1 MSLKTD
7 DLAELLDQMP
17 VKRLRAEHIL
27 GELLEAGLCKR
38 EDLVVAPGRSSAY
51 FFERDVS
58 GVEEILNPLA
68 GNSWFRANIPR
79 DGFYDMLPERL
90 FHRPIGRLKNSD
102 EWSDIRE
109 EEVKQETDARL
120 FFSPF
125 DSTVNHQ
132 LIQIA
137 QFEKN
142 ALAGDDKRFSREFLQ
157 IFWPEVSGL
166 GLTEEQK
173 VSLFHLTVIAHQ
185 VAGNLRR
192 MQECF
197 NKMMADP
204 VELYFEDIQFEE
216 PVRNEFAAMGEMVL
230 GVDALLI
237 RETFVKRKRL
247 RIQVG
252 PLSYEQMSKYFPGCS
267 GEHLLHFLCGLL
279 VPVEMDWIID
289 LVPEVGGSKG
299 EGSENTVVSFTM
311 DEAEQNPV
319 LGFTT
324 VL

>member
-1 MSLKTD
+1 MGFQTV
-7 DLAELLDQMP
+7 DLVELLDQMP

-27 GELLEAGLCKR
+27 GELIEAGLCKR
-38 EDLVVAPGRSSAY
+38 EDLVVAPGRSAAY

-58 GVEEILNPLA
+58 RIDEILNPYL
-68 GNSWFRANIPR
+68 GNSWFKANIPR
-79 DGFYDMLPERL
+79 DGFYDTLPERL

-109 EEVKQETDARL
+109 EEVKQETEARL

-125 DSTVNHQ
+125 DSLLNHQ
-132 LIQIA
+132 AIQIA

-142 ALAGDDKRFSREFLQ
+142 ALAGDDKRFLKEFLQ
-157 IFWPEVSGL
+157 IFWPEAIALELS
-166 GLTEEQK
+166 EEQK

-185 VAGNLRR
+185 VAGNLLH

-197 NKMMADP
+197 NQIMADR
-204 VELYFEDIQFEE
+204 VALYYEYNRYEE
-216 PVRNEFAAMGEMVL
+216 PIQNEFPAMGEMVM
-230 GVDALLI
+230 GVDALLV
-237 RETFVKRKRL
+237 EGTFVKWKRL

-252 PLSYEQMSKYFPGCS
+252 PLSYEQMSKYFPGS
-267 GEHLLHFLCGLL
+267 KGERLIHFLCGMF
-279 VPVEMDWIID
+279 VPVEMDWVID
-289 LVPEVGGSKG
+289 LVPKVESSE
-299 EGSENTVVSFTM
+299 EGSTGDTSVSFTM
-311 DEAEQNPV
+311 DEADQYPV

>member
-1 MSLKTD
+1 MGLQTG
-7 DLAELLDQMP
+7 DLVELLDQMP

-27 GELLEAGLCKR
+27 GELIEAGLCKR

-58 GVEEILNPLA
+58 RIDEILNPYS
-68 GNSWFRANIPR
+68 GNSWFKANIPR
-79 DGFYDMLPERL
+79 DGFYDTLPERL

-109 EEVKQETDARL
+109 EEVKQETEARL

-125 DSTVNHQ
+125 DSLLNHQ
-132 LIQIA
+132 AIQIA

-142 ALAGDDKRFSREFLQ
+142 ALAGDDRRFLKEFLQ
-157 IFWPEVSGL
+157 IFWPEAIAL
-166 GLTEEQK
+166 ELTEEQK
-173 VSLFHLTVIAHQ
+173 VSLFHLTVIAHK
-185 VAGNLRR
+185 VAGNLLH

-197 NKMMADP
+197 NQIIADR
-204 VELYFEDIQFEE
+204 VALYYEHTRYEE
-216 PVRNEFAAMGEMVL
+216 PIQNEFPAMGEMVM
-230 GVDALLI
+230 GVDALLVE
-237 RETFVKRKRL
+237 ETFVKWKRL

-252 PLSYEQMSKYFPGCS
+252 PLSYEQMSKYFPGS
-267 GEHLLHFLCGLL
+267 KGERLIHFLCGML
-279 VPVEMDWIID
+279 VPVEMDWVID
-289 LVPEVGGSKG
+289 LVPKVETSEEGGTG
-299 EGSENTVVSFTM
+299 DTLVSFTM
-311 DEAEQNPV
+311 DEADQYPV

>member
-1 MSLKTD
+1 MGLQTG

-27 GELLEAGLCKR
+27 GELIEAGLCKR

-58 GVEEILNPLA
+58 RIDEILNPYS
-68 GNSWFRANIPR
+68 GNLWFKANIPR
-79 DGFYDMLPERL
+79 DGFYDTLPERL

-109 EEVKQETDARL
+109 EEVKQETEARL

-125 DSTVNHQ
+125 DSLLNHQ

-142 ALAGDDKRFSREFLQ
+142 ALAGDDTRFQKESLQ
-157 IFWPEVSGL
+157 IFWPEAIAL
-166 GLTEEQK
+166 ELTEEQK
-173 VSLFHLTVIAHQ
+173 VNLFHLTVIAHQ
-185 VAGNLRR
+185 VAGNLLH
-192 MQECF
+192 MQACF
-197 NKMMADP
+197 NKIMADR
-204 VELYFEDIQFEE
+204 VALYYEHTRYEE
-216 PVRNEFAAMGEMVL
+216 PIRNEFPAMGEMVM
-230 GVDALLI
+230 GVDALLV
-237 RETFVKRKRL
+237 EENFVKWKRL

-252 PLSYEQMSKYFPGCS
+252 PLSYEQMSKYFPGS
-267 GEHLLHFLCGLL
+267 KGERLIHFLCGML
-279 VPVEMDWIID
+279 VPVEMDWVID
-289 LVPEVGGSKG
+289 LVPKVESSE
-299 EGSENTVVSFTM
+299 EGSTGDTSVSFTM
-311 DEAEQNPV
+311 DEADQYPV